1 MRYLITT
8 IALILGISVL
18 AAGQPDTSASG
29 PQTEVVLISVEGAIS
44 PATTNYILRG
54 IKKAEE
60 QQAEALIV
68 QLDTPGGLLEST
80 KDIVQAFLSSHELPI
95 IVYVAPEGGRA
106 ASAGT
111 YITMAAHI
119 AVMAPTTT
127 IGAAS
132 PVQMGGAQVDSVM
145 KKKIFNYS
153 ESFIESIAKRRDRNI
168 DWAIS
173 AVQDGEAITAEEA
186 LELNVVDYVAS
197 SRNGLLDQIDS
208 QLVEGDTL
216 HTSNASITEVSP
228 NLAERFLGFT
238 MQTEVMLILTMI
250 AIYGIIGEVTNPG
263 AIVPGV
269 SGVIALILVLY
280 ASATMPINVAGFVL
294 IGLAIVLYIAEAFTP
309 TFGILITGGT
319 VSFFLGA
326 LMLFQDLPESME
338 LSWAWLIPSTILT
351 ALFFIWI
358 ATEGIRVQFTSN
370 ITGKESMVGQEAKVI
385 NDIDSEGGRIFI
397 NGEYWNA
404 VSEKEFQKGEYCEVQ
419 EIDGLTIRVR

>member
-1 MRYLITT
+1 
-8 IALILGISVL
+8 
-18 AAGQPDTSASG
+18 PDTSASG

-280 ASATMPINVAGFVL
+280 ASATMPINVAGFVF

-309 TFGILITGGT
+309 TFGILITVGT

-404 VSEKEFQKGEYCEVQ
+404 DRK
-419 EIDGLTIRVR
+419 